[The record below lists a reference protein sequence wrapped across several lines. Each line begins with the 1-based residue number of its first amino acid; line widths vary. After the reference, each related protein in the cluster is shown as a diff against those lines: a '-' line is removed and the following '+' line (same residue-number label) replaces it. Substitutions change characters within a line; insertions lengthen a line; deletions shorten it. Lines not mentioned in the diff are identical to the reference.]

1 MKKANIQNGVYSNID
16 DDLNEILRE
25 QRQKVLNAASFGVIR
40 EKIKPISS

>member
-1 MKKANIQNGVYSNID
+1 MKIANKHGAYSNMD

-25 QRQKVLNAASFGVIR
+25 QKQKILNAASYDVIR